1 MLSCASG
8 TGKGRPNETD
18 GPVVAEGL
26 GGCNIKGVDDS
37 KTKTDISKEDTSGD
51 SSSQKCT
58 WLDERTAAKSLQCS
72 KEHHQCLHGY
82 KLYLPGCGVLCMLI
96 EVPLS

>member
-18 GPVVAEGL
+18 GPAVAEGL

-58 WLDERTAAKSLQCS
+58 WLDERTAAKQRSLECFM
-72 KEHHQCLHGY
+72 EHHQCLHGY
-82 KLYLPGCGVLCMLI
+82 KMHLLDEGLCL
-96 EVPLS
+96 